1 LKSKQQSKPKII
13 VENDLLL
20 QKKKIRKDTNQT
32 KSLPCLDYIP
42 STQNLKKKTKEQC
55 KQISV
60 SYMNK
65 MQDYVQK
72 RKPLT
77 AESYSYILF
86 GNDHKKSTYWSPEK
100 KITKQNLQQLD
111 DLS

>member
-1 LKSKQQSKPKII
+1 MIYYYKKRKSGKI
-13 VENDLLL
+13 
-20 QKKKIRKDTNQT
+20 QT
-32 KSLPCLDYIP
+32 K
-42 STQNLKKKTKEQC
+42 QNLFRAWTTSHLLKTLKKKTKEQC

-86 GNDHKKSTYWSPEK
+86 GNDQKKSAYWSPEK